1 MATHKQ
7 DDFDP
12 QAPPKYL
19 IADTS
24 VQQTGDYDG
33 LLRRTIR
40 DFEAKCSNAAFT
52 GLGGLHPY
60 AFHTEV
66 HSQGFDATYVED
78 GTVTITFTLRCK
90 TASKRML
97 ETIRILESVVA
108 DESGQI

>member
-1 MATHKQ
+1 MATHKR

-12 QAPPKYL
+12 QVSPKYL

-24 VQQTGDYDG
+24 VKQTGDYDG
-33 LLRRTIR
+33 LFCRTIR
-40 DFEAKCSNAAFT
+40 GFEAKCSNAAFS

-60 AFHTEV
+60 EFHTTV
-66 HSQGFDATYVED
+66 HSQGFGATYVED

-97 ETIRILESVVA
+97 ETIRILESATV
-108 DESGQI
+108 